1 MTVWHA
7 SCSCSSMS
15 CAGCTDSSSERRSDQ
30 HKPANGLLAASS
42 RSGLDFESQA
52 VCLGELA
59 AVPGRDLTFMCRNG
73 DSKQSLDIWMLLRIG
88 GSARPRLPHP
98 HLQVATFGAEPGLHV
113 YRTRLTSPSRKNQA

>member
-42 RSGLDFESQA
+42 RSVLDFESQA
-52 VCLGELA
+52 VSLGRLP
-59 AVPGRDLTFMCRNG
+59 AVPGRQLTLVCRNA
-73 DSKQSLDIWMLLRIG
+73 DPKQKTYLCMFLRIG

-98 HLQVATFGAEPGLHV
+98 TFKWRTLALRRV
-113 YRTRLTSPSRKNQA
+113 YMHIGRA